1 MYLFLRDV
9 KLFLRDSINLQVIH
23 IKISVPPSE
32 RSDAKLLMRD
42 SIYTEV
48 PHKYSVP
55 PSEGYQNPSGESHL
69 QVKNKHLLLRDA
81 NLLLRHSMFVILGC
95 LFPYALII
103 ERFLIFKEQ
112 IKRSLK

>member
-23 IKISVPPSE
+23 IKISVPSSQ

-48 PHKYSVP
+48 PHKYSAP
-55 PSEGYQNPSGESHL
+55 PSEGYQNPSEESHL
-69 QVKNKHLLLRDA
+69 QVKNKHLLLRD
-81 NLLLRHSMFVILGC
+81 SMFVILGC